1 MTPPGTSTPE
11 PQDPRTGD
19 EGVAMVMALGLIG
32 IFAVLLLVMLASV
45 VQQVKPTAQARKD
58 IGSVNAAGSG
68 LQAGIANL
76 RRAVDVTGRGSR
88 GLLPCTSSPATP
100 ATFRTGGLS
109 SPSPGA
115 SLTGSA
121 SSQAGRFSY
130 RVDIA
135 YFSEDPTDQSP
146 AWLAS
151 HALPCPLTT
160 TPSYAYLQSYGTGA
174 NLAGAGGATGNLG
187 NRSQTGV
194 YLFSVPAVNVAGGR
208 LVEFGQNLCVDA
220 GTSPAAGSRPSLQ
233 TCQVLGTPQQT
244 WQYRKD
250 LTLFYGGNP
259 ALNLCIQGTS
269 GSDSVLARCTGT
281 GDGTTYSST
290 TPRYQTGQQ
299 VQEWSFN
306 DSGHFASAA
315 DNGDVTTTC
324 LQPRTASAGAALTV
338 TSCSG
343 STTSYQAFNPDPA
356 VGAGKAGGNVTGLPG
371 SPTNQFVNFAQF
383 GRCLDVTGQQV
394 TADHLIAYPC
404 KQAPDSTRLTWN
416 QVWTWTAV
424 SGQLGR
430 LSTAPGGTSYCLT
443 APATGLKVVV
453 TACST
458 SRTDQQWTATQV
470 TGSASTSY
478 NLVSQSRPQQCLSI
492 SLTDVSSFGSSTVV
506 VEPCDG
512 TTKQRW
518 NAPPPLPPAGLNS
531 IAEGSTV
538 R

>member
-1 MTPPGTSTPE
+1 M
-11 PQDPRTGD
+11 
-19 EGVAMVMALGLIG
+19 
-32 IFAVLLLVMLASV
+32 
-45 VQQVKPTAQARKD
+45 
-58 IGSVNAAGSG
+58 
-68 LQAGIANL
+68 
-76 RRAVDVTGRGSR
+76 
-88 GLLPCTSSPATP
+88 
-100 ATFRTGGLS
+100 
-109 SPSPGA
+109 
-115 SLTGSA
+115 
-121 SSQAGRFSY
+121 
-130 RVDIA
+130 
-135 YFSEDPTDQSP
+135 
-146 AWLAS
+146 
-151 HALPCPLTT
+151 
-160 TPSYAYLQSYGTGA
+160 
-174 NLAGAGGATGNLG
+174 
-187 NRSQTGV
+187 
-194 YLFSVPAVNVAGGR
+194 
-208 LVEFGQNLCVDA
+208 
-220 GTSPAAGSRPSLQ
+220 
-233 TCQVLGTPQQT
+233 LGTPQQT

-281 GDGTTYSST
+281 GDGTTYS
-290 TPRYQTGQQ
+290 PRPALP
-299 VQEWSFN
+299 
-306 DSGHFASAA
+306 DRA
-315 DNGDVTTTC
+315 
-324 LQPRTASAGAALTV
+324 AGAGVELQRQRPLRLRGRQRRRDDHLPAAQDRERRGRPHRDV
-338 TSCSG
+338 ACSG

-404 KQAPDSTRLTWN
+404 KQAPDSTQLTWN

-430 LSTAPGGTSYCLT
+430 LSTTPGGTSYCLT